1 MQEIVGMRA
10 HLSCSKCEVMQARSS
25 ISESLAKPCICSCS
39 GSPEMWQVIKL
50 EKPNQRS
57 ELHDVQSHLT
67 LLLLLSPQ
75 ISPYLLT
82 KMPSV

>member
-1 MQEIVGMRA
+1 MHA
-10 HLSCSKCEVMQARSS
+10 HLSCSKCEVMQARSG
-25 ISESLAKPCICSCS
+25 ISESLAKPCVCSCS

-57 ELHDVQSHLT
+57 EFHDVQSHLT
-67 LLLLLSPQ
+67 LLLFLFTQ
-75 ISPYLLT
+75 ISPYLLM